1 MSTFSRFLALIVL
14 VAAAGAAFACSS
26 SKADPNADATKVADQ
41 EPQTTFD
48 LVAKDNKFQQKILVA
63 KAGADIK
70 VSLSNQDGGT
80 LHNFAL
86 YTDKSA
92 KENLFRG
99 DAFEG
104 KKVVDEN
111 FKAPAAGIYFFRCDV
126 HPDSMTGTFIA
137 K

>member
-1 MSTFSRFLALIVL
+1 MLKLTRVL
-14 VAAAGAAFACSS
+14 FPLLLFVAAGAVAACGG
-26 SKADPNADATKVADQ
+26 SKTDITADATKVADQ

-48 LVAKDNKFQQKILVA
+48 LVAKNNKFEQKILVA

-80 LHNFAL
+80 LHNFSL

-92 KENLFRG
+92 KENIFRG
-99 DAFEG
+99 DPFEG

-111 FKAPAAGIYFFRCDV
+111 FKAPEAGIYYFRCDV
-126 HPDSMTGTFIA
+126 HPDSMTGTFVA